1 MGLDEAPTHRR
12 KVVMHIRH
20 VSAAVFGAVILTSAP
35 LPAHAATGTFTYT
48 FSTGITFTLTG
59 PPDNTCLLLINS
71 AADQV
76 VSVTNN
82 TDRIARMGA
91 GCDDE
96 DEWSG
101 DVQRGGSGVHDYGPP
116 FISVSFITE

>member
-1 MGLDEAPTHRR
+1 
-12 KVVMHIRH
+12 MHIRH
-20 VSAAVFGAVILTSAP
+20 ASAAVFGAVILTSAA
-35 LPAHAATGTFTYT
+35 LPAHAVAGTFTYT
-48 FSTGITFTLTG
+48 FSTGIMFTLTD
-59 PPDNTCLLLINS
+59 PPDNTCMLLINS
-71 AADQV
+71 AADQI

-101 DVQRGGSGVHDYGPP
+101 DVQPGESGVHDYGPP
-116 FISVSFITE
+116 FISVTFITD